1 MSVFNKLEREEIL
14 LGPSKKYLPI
24 NELAEEF
31 GYAIDHLSRLC
42 RQGRINSIRKENG
55 RWFATRESLI
65 EYKRKAESVKKK
77 VAITNLGGNQIKL
90 APSSPLQ
97 TADTHKPGRVYLGGF
112 SKRASRYAFLGFLIL
127 LTIFSAS
134 AFAKNKSLIGSLK
147 NLGKSFIDFGKEFA
161 ETSFPSIKFKYDN
174 EKLLVEIGEKKFLKF
189 NGLKNEIDN
198 ISDNF
203 RGFSENLGSLTLKE
217 MNSYSA
223 NLYNQYISP
232 VVSPI
237 HNLISLFFG
246 NKKESEKTNTAELE
260 KQIQELKNQLTE
272 AQLKISGNEK
282 IIITQIGQG
291 EKVTT
296 EVVTEKRIVTLPSNV
311 EARLLSV
318 EQYIEQGEQKFKT
331 MELAL
336 SGVDQRFS
344 YTPTIIIPSG
354 TGGNQGVTILNP
366 ATTDSETVRVS
377 NLLDVS
383 GSADIDG
390 SLTLGGNFT
399 ADTNTFFVN
408 ATNNRVGV
416 GTTNLETA
424 LEVVGTASISGQ
436 LLVGGGMSI
445 NNGSNNGAALEISGT
460 TSTSYLIVGN
470 SAQFA
475 NAGATVSY
483 SRFGTSLT
491 SHASQISTA
500 SDLLITGDLELDGNL
515 FIDGTTNF
523 SGYVS
528 SSFFYAQRNTAASPS
543 FSFGVDQDTGL
554 FSPAANTVAFSTG
567 GTERLRIDSNGNV
580 GINAGNAIDTKF
592 EVGGSASIS
601 GDLTV
606 LGDIGIGT
614 SSTPFQL
621 TVAGSGSFTGQLKAT
636 RNPTLAHS
644 GTWPSFTNANDA
656 TLYINPLSPAADGN
670 VIVYANGSNTKF
682 VVDTE
687 GDVFAAGNVTLVG
700 TTTQATTNTTGDLL
714 VEGNARLGDA
724 TTDKIKLT
732 GTVLPY
738 TLTSFPILIKA
749 SASQTTDIFRILD
762 SNDNV
767 ALTLDQGTGL
777 LTASS
782 GFNFALGGSTATV
795 SYSRLGTATTGYSS
809 NMDKFN
815 DLLISGSLE
824 VDGTF
829 QVDGTASHTLAG
841 EWNFDSNTLVIDSGT
856 NRVGIGTTD
865 LQTALEVAGT
875 ASISGATTLRGIT
888 YTWPSADGSSG
899 QVLKTNGSGALS
911 WGVGLASNS
920 LDFDEL
926 VDSMTLDAN
935 LTVASAGFNI
945 TITDAQVSIG
955 NSRFTSD
962 TNRLGINT
970 TTPQTVFEVQG
981 TASASYLLTGNTL
994 QVGGF
999 SSAAYS
1005 RFGIATTDYSSDL
1018 DAANDLLV
1026 SGALEVDGNSFF
1038 DAKASVSGNFQTAGR
1053 FIFGDNGDTGEIN
1066 TSDWDISNTG
1076 VLTGIGA
1083 ITADGVIAFS
1093 GTGSHSASGE
1103 WNFDSNTLVIDSGT
1117 NRVGIG
1123 TTDLQTALEVAGT
1136 ASISGA
1142 TTLRGITYTWPSAD
1156 GSSGQVLK
1164 TNGSGALSWGV
1175 GLASN
1180 SLDFDELVDSM
1191 TLDANLTI
1199 NRGANPY
1206 FIGIGSAPSTV
1217 LEVQGTASAS
1227 YLLTGNTLQVG
1238 GYASAAYS
1246 RFGTADTGH
1255 AGSIT
1260 TTNDLLISGDLEV
1273 DASAAF
1279 DGILSFYG
1287 EIAPDGVTCSNGQI
1301 LKKTGAN
1308 DWDCATDS
1316 GGAASNSLDFDELVA
1331 SMSLDTFTDITF
1343 GTSQLSFNLDS
1354 TGDFLI
1360 QDNGV
1365 TKFIFD
1371 DSGRLGLWTAAPST
1385 VLEVQ
1390 GTASASYLL
1399 TGNTLQVGGYSS
1411 AAYSRFGT
1419 ADTGY
1424 TNFISTTN
1432 DLLISGDLEV
1442 NATAQFD
1449 SFFRISNNN
1458 TRSLVVT
1465 DTGGVYDDIFVV
1477 DTTASSTNSGLTIT
1491 GGPAQTGPLLE
1502 LKSSGGTVLSKFSDE
1517 GGLLV
1522 SIASISAF
1530 TVTGPDFPSASIS
1543 FQINTLDSETRIS
1556 ALSTKSVGFEVF
1568 GIASISHTLLVGP
1581 TKFNPIASL
1590 SKFFG
1595 NGGVWVTGALC
1606 VDDGETSTTD
1616 CGDASRAAGTIY
1628 SSNVSVDIGDL
1639 AENFPTTDSSIE
1651 AGDVVMPHYL
1661 PAPADLSSESSD
1673 KYQFEFVKKSNKDGL
1688 PMGVITDKPGVLLGG
1703 LRGNPDPRSVKKV
1716 AVVLS
1721 GRVPVKVSLENGPV
1735 KEGDRLAPSSILGIA
1750 AKAIRPGIVVGIALE
1765 PITSSSL
1772 DFSVLASDSFGG
1784 SASVSYGKALSFIN
1798 LSYWV
1803 PPPSEAK
1810 IDTAQKV
1817 EKGLDPLLDYLLT
1830 FIKEAFDIVFEKGI
1844 IQTVKGIFDTVEVK
1858 DGITIYD
1865 KVTDDPYCIS
1875 FENGIMVTTAG
1886 ICGESKSATINQTL
1900 MSTPTPTPD
1909 PTPPPTPEPTP
1920 TPTPTPDP
1928 TPESTPTPEP
1938 TPII

>member
-935 LTVASAGFNI
+935 LT
-945 TITDAQVSIG
+945 
-955 NSRFTSD
+955 
-962 TNRLGINT
+962 
-970 TTPQTVFEVQG
+970 
-981 TASASYLLTGNTL
+981 
-994 QVGGF
+994 
-999 SSAAYS
+999 
-1005 RFGIATTDYSSDL
+1005 
-1018 DAANDLLV
+1018 
-1026 SGALEVDGNSFF
+1026 
-1038 DAKASVSGNFQTAGR
+1038 
-1053 FIFGDNGDTGEIN
+1053 
-1066 TSDWDISNTG
+1066 
-1076 VLTGIGA
+1076 
-1083 ITADGVIAFS
+1083 
-1093 GTGSHSASGE
+1093 
-1103 WNFDSNTLVIDSGT
+1103 
-1117 NRVGIG
+1117 
-1123 TTDLQTALEVAGT
+1123 
-1136 ASISGA
+1136 
-1142 TTLRGITYTWPSAD
+1142 
-1156 GSSGQVLK
+1156 
-1164 TNGSGALSWGV
+1164 
-1175 GLASN
+1175 
-1180 SLDFDELVDSM
+1180 
-1191 TLDANLTI
+1191 I

-1784 SASVSYGKALSFIN
+1784 TASVSYGKALSFIN